1 MNLTLKLSHEG
12 MLWPNMATYTLQAL
26 KERTNVTDEQLDSR
40 LEESKLWELA
50 GHLGNFEE
58 YVGLPGFNLNKADIA
73 DLKDCASANGHQYA
87 MKKAFEKWL
96 DVSYDKVI
104 TYRVLVEI
112 LIELRKRTVAE
123 AVCRS
128 GEFNY
133 YG

>member
-1 MNLTLKLSHEG
+1 
-12 MLWPNMATYTLQAL
+12 MATYTLQAL
-26 KERTNVTDEQLDSR
+26 KERTEITDALLDSR

-50 GHLGNFEE
+50 GHLGNYEV
-58 YVGLPGFNLNKADIA
+58 YVGVPGFGLNSNKADIA

-112 LIELRKRTVAE
+112 LIELRKGTVAE

>member
-1 MNLTLKLSHEG
+1 
-12 MLWPNMATYTLQAL
+12 MATCALQAL
-26 KERTNVTDEQLDSR
+26 KEVTNITDGQLDSR

-73 DLKDCASANGHQYA
+73 DLNNYASVNGCQYA
-87 MKKAFEKWL
+87 MKKAFEKWINTSC
-96 DVSYDKVI
+96 DNV
-104 TYRVLVEI
+104 TYRVLVKI

-123 AVCRS
+123 AVCKT
-128 GEFNY
+128 GEFDY